1 MSCNHELCGNIQKV
15 WLPHEVRGHQKGLK
29 SHPYCIACGMIKNIS
44 SDRARPLGYYMN
56 ILSHLRITKVQ
67 TRLIAKEME
76 DLGDFDDAFSISS
89 FLQEQ
94 IFIRIVKKYSSLS
107 EKTIIGAL

>member
-15 WLPHEVRGHQKGLK
+15 WLPYEVRGHLKGLK
-29 SHPYCIACGMIKNIS
+29 SHPFCLHCGAVKNIS

-56 ILSHLRITKVQ
+56 ILSHLGITNVQ
-67 TRLIAKEME
+67 IRLIAKEME
-76 DLGDFDDAFSISS
+76 GLGDFDDGFSISS

-94 IFIRIVKKYSSLS
+94 VFIRIVKKYSNLS
-107 EKTIIGAL
+107 ENSIRGAL

>member
-1 MSCNHELCGNIQKV
+1 MSCNHELCGNIQNV
-15 WLPHEVRGHQKGLK
+15 WLPYEFRYHQKGLK
-29 SHPYCIACGMIKNIS
+29 AHPHCIACGIIKNVS

-76 DLGDFDDAFSISS
+76 DLGDFDDGFSISS

-107 EKTIIGAL
+107 EKTIIEAL

>member
-1 MSCNHELCGNIQKV
+1 MHIETTCNPVVKLQKRNFV
-15 WLPHEVRGHQKGLK
+15 
-29 SHPYCIACGMIKNIS
+29 
-44 SDRARPLGYYMN
+44 
-56 ILSHLRITKVQ
+56 
-67 TRLIAKEME
+67 E
-76 DLGDFDDAFSISS
+76 DQGDFDEAFSIYS

>member
-1 MSCNHELCGNIQKV
+1 VSCNHELCGKTQKI
-15 WLPHEVRGHQKGLK
+15 WLQFEVRGHQKGLK
-29 SHPYCIACGMIKNIS
+29 AHPYCIECGMIKSIS

-56 ILSHLRITKVQ
+56 ILSSLRISKVQ

-76 DLGDFDDAFSISS
+76 DLGDFDDAFSISL

-94 IFIRIVKKYSSLS
+94 NFIRIVKKYSSIS
-107 EKTIIGAL
+107 EKAIIGAL